1 MSFKVYFEDGR
12 GNTMDEDGLEP
23 VQMEVDEEAYPLDNI
38 TTYDSHL
45 DLKPPEKKIQAKV
58 KKLDRAPSNPNGS
71 NVKKIHRGDDVKDMF
86 FYYVYEKGLT
96 AGKAASVMNVPRRTG
111 YNWLKDDQ
119 DVVVGRL
126 EGKNDDSRGE

>member
-45 DLKPPEKKIQAKV
+45 DLKPPE
-58 KKLDRAPSNPNGS
+58 
-71 NVKKIHRGDDVKDMF
+71 
-86 FYYVYEKGLT
+86 
-96 AGKAASVMNVPRRTG
+96 
-111 YNWLKDDQ
+111 
-119 DVVVGRL
+119 
-126 EGKNDDSRGE
+126 